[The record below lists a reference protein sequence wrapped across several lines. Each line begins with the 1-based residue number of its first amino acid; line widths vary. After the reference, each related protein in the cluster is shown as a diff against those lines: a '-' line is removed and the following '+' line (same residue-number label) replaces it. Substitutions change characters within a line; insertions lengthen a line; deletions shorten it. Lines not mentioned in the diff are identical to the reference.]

1 MIKASASVTLTRE
14 SRRWTTLARDRDQ
27 MGESITRW
35 LAAHP
40 DLEIV
45 DREVRQSS
53 DKEFHRLTV
62 TLFYREKG
70 QA

>member
-1 MIKASASVTLTRE
+1 MEGFTGVKVFS
-14 SRRWTTLARDRDQ
+14 TTLARDREQ

-45 DREVRQSS
+45 EHQVRQSS
-53 DKEFHRLTV
+53 DQEFHCLTI
-62 TLFYREKG
+62 TLFYREKER
-70 QA
+70 A